1 MCRTA
6 RRREWS
12 VPVFALLISFSTKG
26 RSSLALASVVSIAPF
41 SMSDV
46 ARLRSSARRCSLVRR
61 SCRPAFLCRI
71 ELLLHVVRCGRGRTA
86 RWRAGIQHANRSI
99 RRLFEPHAEIQ
110 FFALEEIGDFLKRL
124 LAEVLDL
131 QNLTLRLPD
140 QIAQAA
146 DVRVLERVHRADR
159 QLEIVDGG
167 LEDGRQ
173 ALTIG
178 AHSIAAHADR
188 SRR

>member
-26 RSSLALASVVSIAPF
+26 RNSLALASVVSIAPF

-46 ARLRSSARRCSLVRR
+46 ARFRSSARRCSLVRR

-71 ELLLHVVRCGRGRTA
+71 ELLLHVVRCGRGSTA
-86 RWRAGIQHANRSI
+86 RWRAGVQHANRSI
-99 RRLFEPHAEIQ
+99 SRLFEPHAEIQ
-110 FFALEEIGDFLKRL
+110 FLALEEIGDLLQRF

-131 QNLTLRLPD
+131 KNLALGLANE
-140 QIAQAA
+140 IAQAA
-146 DVRVLERVHRADR
+146 DVGVLQGVDGANR
-159 QLEIVDGG
+159 QLEIVDRR
-167 LEDGRQ
+167 LEHRRE
-173 ALTIG
+173 ALAIGADAIG
-178 AHSIAAHADR
+178 AH
-188 SRR
+188 